1 MHYHINPYESN
12 HEFQRQIDPTL
23 RRDIQKAI
31 NDQFKAISWYTQL
44 AELAPDQNAKQAI
57 LGIRQDE
64 IRHFN
69 AFSQS
74 YLNLTNR
81 YPRLNLVNQKDLPV
95 NYRQG
100 VRESIKDERETV
112 PFYLSIAN
120 RLTDPRAKRRFTRA
134 AYDEQRHAEILRN
147 L

>member
-1 MHYHINPYESN
+1 MYDHRAFYQYE
-12 HEFQRQIDPTL
+12 EQRQLDPQL

-31 NDQFKAISWYTQL
+31 NDEFTAISYYTQL
-44 AELAPDQNAKQAI
+44 AAIAPDKSAKQAI
-57 LGIRQDE
+57 LSIRQDE

-74 YLNLTNR
+74 FLQLTGR
-81 YPRLNLVNQKDLPV
+81 YPKIDIVNPRDLPT

-100 VRESIKDERETV
+100 VRESIKDESETV
-112 PFYLSIAN
+112 SFYLSIAN

-134 AYDEQRHAEILRN
+134 AYDEQRHAEILRK